1 MAISYKNIKSS
12 RQWSATAGMKEDK
25 FMELSSHF
33 EKAYVGIF
41 GMEMHER
48 QKNSTNK
55 KIHFRTYKD
64 LLFFI
69 LFSIKSGLTY
79 DALGL
84 VFGMTGSN
92 AKAIQTFGLKILK
105 ITLRNIS
112 MAPAREFPG
121 AAEFKKL
128 IPSDEPII
136 VDGTEHRTQRPK
148 DKEVRKE
155 RSSGK
160 KKISR

>member
-1 MAISYKNIKSS
+1 MAISYKDIKSS
-12 RQWSATAGMKEDK
+12 RQWSATAGMKEEK
-25 FMELSSHF
+25 FLELVPHYA
-33 EKAYVGIF
+33 KAYKGIF

-55 KIHFRTYKD
+55 AHFQTYED

-69 LFSIKSGLTY
+69 LFSIKCGLTY

-92 AKAIQTFGLKILK
+92 AKAIQTLGLKILK

-112 MAPAREFPG
+112 MSPAREISG
-121 AAEFKKL
+121 IEEFKKL
-128 IPSDEPII
+128 IPDDEPII

-148 DKEVRKE
+148 NKEVRRE
-155 RSSGK
+155 RRSGK